1 MKTLGASDS
10 RKKSTQVLQTVI
22 NNSMWKYQLLLN
34 QNLQI
39 LITIGVGFIVT
50 LSGPFK
56 QKADLG
62 TLVKVVFN
70 MLLPSSV
77 LLALGIRSD
86 LRDGDLWR
94 FIGGF
99 LLLRAICLLVN
110 ALYYG
115 FFKKKHLA
123 FITICWMNTC
133 WVSTVV
139 LGIPLL
145 GATLGAQYASLG
157 AVAGISSF
165 IFQLPLML
173 IFFEGS
179 TNKRSIGLGQP
190 SSSAEQGN
198 DARDKN
204 SHGEDQPALNEVDD
218 TKEQLGES
226 HTLMGVSSSP
236 STLQGEALAKQQ
248 QDRDQQQ
255 PWYRLQL
262 TRDRMIY
269 ILIKI
274 LRNPILWAIVIGI
287 ILSVTTLGPRY
298 LDPGTPASP
307 NCDYAVGAGFITL
320 SLEAFA
326 RCTEP
331 TALLAIGIF
340 LVNKNPVACG
350 IINAIV
356 YMVIKLILVP
366 GLMVGCAFAVGL
378 KGAEGRAAVLLAA
391 LPVSPAAYAMSE
403 RYGIGQEISESN
415 IFFGNLLVLPTTIAW
430 VSFMDGI
437 DLFTA
442 PAPPSPTTGC

>member
-1 MKTLGASDS
+1 
-10 RKKSTQVLQTVI
+10 
-22 NNSMWKYQLLLN
+22 MWKYQLLLN

-50 LSGPFK
+50 FLGPFR

-70 MLLPSSV
+70 ILLPSSV

-86 LRDGDLWR
+86 LRNGDLWR

-115 FFKKKHLA
+115 LLKKKNLA

-179 TNKRSIGLGQP
+179 TSKRSTGLAEP
-190 SSSAEQGN
+190 LSSAEQGN
-198 DARDKN
+198 GVIDEIN
-204 SHGEDQPALNEVDD
+204 SGEEDQIASNYGDS
-218 TKEQLGES
+218 TKEAPGKS
-226 HTLMGVSSSP
+226 HTLMGASSSLDP
-236 STLQGEALAKQQ
+236 VQEEESSNQQGRNDHHHQ
-248 QDRDQQQ
+248 
-255 PWYRLQL
+255 WYHLHL
-262 TRDRMIY
+262 TKAQMIY
-269 ILIKI
+269 ILNKI
-274 LRNPILWAIVIGI
+274 LRNPILWAILIGI
-287 ILSVTTLGPRY
+287 IVSVTTLGPRY
-298 LDPGTPASP
+298 LNPGTPASP

-331 TALLAIGIF
+331 IALLAIGIF

-350 IINAIV
+350 VINAIL

-378 KGAEGRAAVLLAA
+378 KGAQGRAAVLLAA

>member
-1 MKTLGASDS
+1 
-10 RKKSTQVLQTVI
+10 
-22 NNSMWKYQLLLN
+22 MWKYQLLLN

-50 LSGPFK
+50 FLGPFR
-56 QKADLG
+56 QKTDLG

-70 MLLPSSV
+70 ILLPSSV

-86 LRDGDLWR
+86 LRNGDLWR

-115 FFKKKHLA
+115 LVKKKNLA

-179 TNKRSIGLGQP
+179 TSKRSTGLGEP

-198 DARDKN
+198 GTIEMKSSPGAEQVASND
-204 SHGEDQPALNEVDD
+204 SGD
-218 TKEQLGES
+218 TKEQMGEAG
-226 HTLMGVSSSP
+226 TPMEVSSP
-236 STLQGEALAKQQ
+236 NNAVQGEELANQQ
-248 QDRDQQQ
+248 SKHQQ
-255 PWYRLQL
+255 WYHLHLSRAQ
-262 TRDRMIY
+262 MIY
-269 ILIKI
+269 IMNKI

-298 LDPGTPASP
+298 LNPGTPASP

-331 TALLAIGIF
+331 IALLAIGIF

-350 IINAIV
+350 VINSIM

-437 DLFTA
+437 DLFNA